1 MQLKTFET
9 NRLLLRPAII
19 EDAAFVLELLNTPK
33 WLQFIGDRN
42 VKNLD
47 AAKVYIKNR
56 MLPQYERLG
65 YGNYTVIRKQ
75 DAIKIGCCGLYDRDG
90 LDGVDI
96 GFSFLPE
103 YEGQGYGYE
112 SAHCIMQA
120 GITQFGLQ
128 KIGAITVEENKASQ
142 RLIEKLGLVFNKKI
156 RLGDE
161 DEELLYYEFIVS

>member
-1 MQLKTFET
+1 MKLKTFET
-9 NRLLLRPAII
+9 ERLLLRPAVV

-42 VKNLD
+42 VKNLE
-47 AAKVYIKNR
+47 AAKTYIKTR

-65 YGNYTVIRKQ
+65 YGNYTVIRKR
-75 DAIKIGCCGLYDRDG
+75 DSVKLGCCGLYDREG

-96 GFSFLPE
+96 GFSFLPQ

-112 SAHCIMQA
+112 SAHCIMMA
-120 GITQFGLQ
+120 GINQFGLQ
-128 KIGAITVEENKASQ
+128 KIGAITVEENLASQ
-142 RLIEKLGLVFNKKI
+142 RLIKKLGLIFNKKI
-156 RLGDE
+156 RLGDD